1 MAEITLVAETGRGTG
16 SGPAKRMRAEGRVPG
31 VVYGRGTE
39 PTSVSVEWRSLRAAL
54 TTEAGMNALIR
65 LQVDGEKH
73 LTIVKELQR
82 HPVRRQV
89 LHVDFLVI
97 DPNREIEVE
106 VPIVL
111 EGEALEV
118 INNQGVVEHM
128 LTALLVRV
136 KPSDIPPH
144 ITVDISAL
152 EVGQTIT
159 VGDLT
164 LPAGVATDVDA
175 DRPVVGGMITRMALA
190 EEEEAEAAEGEEG
203 EEGAEG
209 EAGAAADTAP
219 SEGGGGDG
227 DGGQSAGE

>member
-1 MAEITLVAETGRGTG
+1 
-16 SGPAKRMRAEGRVPG
+16 MRADGRVPG

-54 TTEAGMNALIR
+54 TTEAGLNALIR

-106 VPIVL
+106 VPVVL

-118 INNQGVVEHM
+118 INNDGVVDHI
-128 LTALLVRV
+128 LTALPVRV
-136 KPSDIPPH
+136 KPSDIPPQ
-144 ITVDISAL
+144 ISVDISAL

-159 VGDLT
+159 VGDLA
-164 LPAGVATDVDA
+164 LPPGVATDMDPE
-175 DRPVVGGMITRMALA
+175 RPVVSGAITRLALV
-190 EEEEAEAAEGEEG
+190 EEEAEAAEGEEAVEGEAGAEG
-203 EEGAEG
+203 EEGAEDQASG
-209 EAGAAADTAP
+209 
-219 SEGGGGDG
+219 GGGGDAAEGG
-227 DGGQSAGE
+227 DGGGSAEG

>member
-1 MAEITLVAETGRGTG
+1 
-16 SGPAKRMRAEGRVPG
+16 
-31 VVYGRGTE
+31 
-39 PTSVSVEWRSLRAAL
+39 LRAAL
-54 TTEAGMNALIR
+54 TTEAGLNALIR
-65 LQVDGEKH
+65 LQVDDEKH
-73 LTIVKELQR
+73 LTIVKDLQR

-106 VPIVL
+106 VPVVL
-111 EGEALEV
+111 EGDALEV

-128 LTALLVRV
+128 LNMLPVRV

-159 VGDLT
+159 VGDLV
-164 LPAGVATDVDA
+164 LPPGVATDMDPE
-175 DRPVVGGMITRMALA
+175 RPVVGGMITRMALA

-209 EAGAAADTAP
+209 AAEGDAGGRESA
-219 SEGGGGDG
+219 EGGGGEG
-227 DGGQSAGE
+227 DGGRSAEG